1 MGKTW
6 KFRIYLLL
14 LVLRFA
20 WPCSSFGQSPQAVPV
35 GLASPERF
43 AKASR
48 QAVPIGRQ
56 VENSIFWQISGKDL
70 RQSSYLFGTFH
81 LMGAKYVDSLVH
93 VMEKFSES
101 KTLVGEL
108 LLDST
113 MTVKMMVAARLH
125 ETTLDKLLKPE
136 DYQETAAWLKELSGY
151 DLKIFNGMNPM
162 TIQIFLMTMLQQK
175 YFPLHGASDIPM
187 DLYFQQRGNKEGK
200 KLVGLESFE
209 VQVNALFNQFTLERQ
224 AEMLTDF
231 VREKEKAKDEL
242 IVMNKSYRNGDL
254 AKLEELLS
262 TQTYSKEEAKVML
275 DDRNKKWFEQL
286 PSLMKEQQTFVAVGA
301 LHLSGENGLINLFRN
316 AGYTVTPLTSK

>member
-1 MGKTW
+1 MGNTW
-6 KFRIYLLL
+6 KRRTHLLL
-14 LVLRFA
+14 LVLSIA
-20 WPCSSFGQSPQAVPV
+20 WPCSSFCQSS
-35 GLASPERF
+35 G
-43 AKASR
+43 
-48 QAVPIGRQ
+48 GRQ

-70 RQSSYLFGTFH
+70 RQASYLFGTFH
-81 LMGAKYVDSLVH
+81 LAGATYVDSLVQ
-93 VMEKFSES
+93 VMERFSECRAV
-101 KTLVGEL
+101 VGEL

-125 ETTLDKLLKPE
+125 DTTLEKLLKPE

-175 YFPLHGASDIPM
+175 YFPLHGASDVPM
-187 DLYFQQRGNKEGK
+187 DLYFQQRAKKEGK
-200 KLVGLESFE
+200 NLVGLESFE
-209 VQVNALFNQFTLERQ
+209 AQVNALFNQFTLQRQ
-224 AEMLTDF
+224 AEMLTEF

-254 AKLEELLS
+254 AKLEELLAV
-262 TQTYSKEEAKVML
+262 QTYSEQEAKVML

-286 PSLMKEQQTFVAVGA
+286 PSLMKAQQTFVAVGA

-316 AGYTVTPLTSK
+316 AGYTVTPLPSK